1 MDNLLSEGDSSEES
15 DNNQI
20 LLDWIKA
27 ALNFHAQYKDVTT
40 IIDEQKTKRY
50 FQIKSNR
57 LMGQCPL
64 ESLVMLKLTMHT
76 ELERFVCDIDQ
87 LGWIQQPTSKQHF
100 DKLREHTFVLNQLTK
115 QAQFRLQLMTSSSS

>member
-1 MDNLLSEGDSSEES
+1 MDNLLSEGDSSEEF

-27 ALNFHAQYKDVTT
+27 ALNFHAQYKEVTR

-50 FQIKSNR
+50 SQIKSNR

-64 ESLVMLKLTMHT
+64 ESLVMLKLTMLPNWKDLYAISINWGGFSNPHRSST
-76 ELERFVCDIDQ
+76 LTNLESI
-87 LGWIQQPTSKQHF
+87 P
-100 DKLREHTFVLNQLTK
+100 
-115 QAQFRLQLMTSSSS
+115 SS